1 VFVSGDSE
9 SSSRERESQEP
20 HVAIHLCAF
29 ASVSV
34 SLPPYLR
41 LCVFACLC
49 VCVCGPELSTL
60 AAEFSVSASVSCQT
74 CWKKVGVTAFRC
86 AQCFLCVF
94 VPFAP
99 VIAVC
104 SLLFMFNGLAS
115 NWIMFETV
123 DYEPDSLSL
132 CVYVFVSA

>member
-1 VFVSGDSE
+1 MRAAE
-9 SSSRERESQEP
+9 RERAKATCCYPFVCFCICIS
-20 HVAIHLCAF
+20 
-29 ASVSV
+29 
-34 SLPPYLR
+34 
-41 LCVFACLC
+41 VFALVSEAMCVCLF

-123 DYEPDSLSL
+123 DYEPDSLSV

>member
-1 VFVSGDSE
+1 M
-9 SSSRERESQEP
+9 
-20 HVAIHLCAF
+20 C
-29 ASVSV
+29 
-34 SLPPYLR
+34 LP
-41 LCVFACLC
+41 VC